1 MQIELHTH
9 NYHIVDSQSFLF
21 EMPYEKLKD
30 YSKIFLFIRSNFKTI
45 YIYIYVYDEY
55 VIRILL
61 SMVTLRYVQVL
72 DLEWLDGNKSSKYT
86 LNKTFNKR
94 DKWARPRNKL

>member
-9 NYHIVDSQSFLF
+9 NYQIVDSQSFLF
-21 EMPYEKLKD
+21 EMPYDKLKD
-30 YSKIFLFIRSNFKTI
+30 YSKVFLFIRNNFKTI
-45 YIYIYVYDEY
+45 HIYDKY

-72 DLEWLDGNKSSKYT
+72 NLE
-86 LNKTFNKR
+86 
-94 DKWARPRNKL
+94 

>member
-9 NYHIVDSQSFLF
+9 NYQIVDSQSFLF

-45 YIYIYVYDEY
+45 YMYIYM
-55 VIRILL
+55 IN
-61 SMVTLRYVQVL
+61 M
-72 DLEWLDGNKSSKYT
+72 
-86 LNKTFNKR
+86 
-94 DKWARPRNKL
+94 

>member
-9 NYHIVDSQSFLF
+9 NYQIVDSQSFLF

-45 YIYIYVYDEY
+45 YIY
-55 VIRILL
+55 
-61 SMVTLRYVQVL
+61 
-72 DLEWLDGNKSSKYT
+72 GKYIMLT
-86 LNKTFNKR
+86 TQL
-94 DKWARPRNKL
+94 

>member
-9 NYHIVDSQSFLF
+9 NYHILDSQSFLF

-45 YIYIYVYDEY
+45 YVHVYSKY

-72 DLEWLDGNKSSKYT
+72 NLE
-86 LNKTFNKR
+86 
-94 DKWARPRNKL
+94 